1 VLRAAELHFYTVM
14 KNIEFASKN
23 GVFDM
28 NSFICE
34 CDAAVSG
41 EPLPEYTEEEE
52 LQAPA
57 PAPVEIPAPAVPV
70 ADGTDPI
77 TYHPLEEVLCDLRMG
92 KLILMTDDPHR
103 ENEAD
108 LVCAGQFATPQNINF
123 MATHARGLICVPMA
137 PEKVDS
143 LGLPMQAQHNTEKL
157 HTAFTVSVDA
167 KEGTT
172 TGISAF
178 ERSITTMKLADPKA
192 TLDDFVQP
200 GHCFPLRAVEGG
212 VIRRAGH
219 TEGTVD
225 MLRIAGLEPVGVC
238 CEIMKED
245 GTMARLGE
253 LGEFQRKFGLKACS
267 LAQII
272 EHRQH
277 TEKLII
283 KEEVVKLPTDFGE
296 FTCHS
301 YHSKVDGQTH
311 LALVHGEI
319 APSKPVLCRVH
330 SECLT
335 GDVFGSRR
343 CDCGSQLHTAMR
355 RIAQEGGVLLY
366 LRQEGRGIGL
376 SAKLHA
382 YKLQEQGLDT
392 VDANIELGF
401 APDLRDYG
409 VGAQILRD
417 LGITKLRLL
426 TNNPKKI
433 VGLAGHGL
441 EVVEQMPISIPAHK
455 DNKAYLDTKRDRM
468 GHIL

>member
-1 VLRAAELHFYTVM
+1 MGT
-14 KNIEFASKN
+14 IEFPAKD
-23 GVFDM
+23 GAFDM
-28 NSFICE
+28 NDFINR

-41 EPLPEYTEEEE
+41 EDTTPQPQEP
-52 LQAPA
+52 APA
-57 PAPVEIPAPAVPV
+57 PAPAEVPAGEVPV
-70 ADGTDPI
+70 ADGPDPI
-77 TYHPLEEVLCDLRMG
+77 EYSPLAEVIEELRLG
-92 KLILMTDDPHR
+92 KLILVTDDPSR

-137 PEKVDS
+137 PERVDA
-143 LGLPMQAQHNTEKL
+143 LGLPMQTQHNTEKL

-167 KEGTT
+167 HEGTT

-178 ERSITTMKLADPKA
+178 ERSITTMKLADPAA
-192 TLDDFVQP
+192 TLADFEQP
-200 GHCFPLRAVEGG
+200 GHSFPLRAREGG
-212 VIRRAGH
+212 VLRRAGH
-219 TEGTVD
+219 TEATVD
-225 MLRIAGLEPVGVC
+225 LMRIAELQPVGVC

-253 LGEFQRKFGLKACS
+253 LGSFQKKFGLKACS

-272 EHRQH
+272 EYRQR
-277 TEKLII
+277 TETLI
-283 KEEVVKLPTDFGE
+283 ERDTVVKLPTAFGDFM
-296 FTCHS
+296 CHS

-319 APSKPVLCRVH
+319 DPQKPVLCRVH

-343 CDCGSQLHTAMR
+343 CDCGDQLHRAMER
-355 RIAQEGGVLLY
+355 VAKEGGIILY

-417 LGITKLRLL
+417 LGVRHLRLL
-426 TNNPKKI
+426 TNNPRKI
-433 VGLAGHGL
+433 VGLSGHGL
-441 EVVEQMPISIPAHK
+441 DVVEHLPISIPPNEDNAH
-455 DNKAYLDTKRDRM
+455 YLETKRDRM
-468 GHIL
+468 GHMI